1 MTKTSRAALTAV
13 LAALLLSGC
22 TGTSQPTPSTSNS
35 SSSPSTTTTP
45 PSPSPSTT
53 TPDDL
58 AKEKGEAA
66 LRAYFR
72 ATTDCMMDPLKT
84 QANCYDSVAVGTEK
98 TNRLNAL
105 SSAQAMET
113 RTVGYTELASVT
125 VSKVDLTSK
134 LTETPPTVPKVVFS
148 VCYDVSKVNVV
159 DKAGKSI
166 VPPTRKPRGVAAVT
180 VYDYTFPEPAG
191 WRVGYV
197 AVEGGKTC

>member
-1 MTKTSRAALTAV
+1 MMKTSRAALTAI

-35 SSSPSTTTTP
+35 SSSPSTTTTAA
-45 PSPSPSTT
+45 SPSPSTT
-53 TPDDL
+53 TPDAL
-58 AKEKGEAA
+58 AKEKSEAV

-72 ATTDCMMDPLKT
+72 ATTDCMMDPPKT

-105 SSAQAMET
+105 SSAQTMET

-180 VYDYTFPEPAG
+180 VYDYTFPDPAG